1 MFINR
6 RENINRK
13 NICRC
18 CGMRIL
24 KIMIWLFLGIN
35 VIDSLGYKLILINI
49 GKYCFVLIW
58 IFL

>member
-49 GKYCFVLIW
+49 GNIVLY
-58 IFL
+58 